1 MAGKRK
7 RKRSGQS
14 EGDQKRQKTYSNN
27 ALVVKDSLLA
37 KYYPQ
42 VLTLREYLLS
52 KLPKT
57 SKVRRK
63 KIISVGKKSNDKQTE
78 QELSRFLDQT
88 LIGVSNFKE
97 ASQDERWEQWST
109 FSQKQDDSVVS
120 FANLSGVGTYSQTE
134 VCLLFSV
141 HWNVV

>member
-7 RKRSGQS
+7 RKRSGRS
-14 EGDQKRQKTYSNN
+14 EGDRKRQKTSSNN
-27 ALVVKDSLLA
+27 ALVVKDALLA

-42 VLTLREYLLS
+42 VLSLRDYLLS

-63 KIISVGKKSNDKQTE
+63 KIISVGRRSDDKKTE
-78 QELSRFLDQT
+78 QELARFLDQT
-88 LIGVSNFKE
+88 LIGVSKFRE
-97 ASQDERWEQWST
+97 ASQDERWKQWTT
-109 FSQKQDDSVVS
+109 FSQKPDDSVS

-134 VCLLFSV
+134 VCLLSIV
-141 HWNVV
+141 ALEC